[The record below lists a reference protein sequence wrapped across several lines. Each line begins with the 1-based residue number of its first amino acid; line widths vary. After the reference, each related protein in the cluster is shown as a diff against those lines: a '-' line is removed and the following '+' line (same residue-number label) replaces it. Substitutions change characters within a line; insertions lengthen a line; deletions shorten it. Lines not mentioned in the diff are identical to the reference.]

1 MVLLVLVG
9 LWAAVLIPPAV
20 RARAEGRP
28 GDSIHNFK
36 RQLTV
41 LRRTGPHRA
50 SLGGGRAAGGDHWY
64 RSSQPTLTP
73 VHGPVARSGRT
84 SPAGAYRAPARVGR
98 PVSLPASAARSRTI
112 RRRRDVLSAL
122 LVAVVATLALG
133 LLFSMG
139 IMLVASV
146 ATLALGLLLSMSV
159 MMVAHVVADVLLVA
173 YVALLVHQRNVAA
186 ERDMKVR
193 FLPQAH
199 RLDPGLLRAEPALL
213 RRSAN

>member
-1 MVLLVLVG
+1 MVLLVLAG
-9 LWAAVLIPPAV
+9 IWAAVLIPPAV

-28 GDSIHNFK
+28 GDSVVNFR
-36 RQLTV
+36 RQLSV

-50 SLGGGRAAGGDHWY
+50 SLNGGGRTAGGDHWY
-64 RSSQPTLTP
+64 RPHAVAPLTP
-73 VHGPVARSGRT
+73 VHGPLRSTRT
-84 SPAGAYRAPARVGR
+84 AQIGTMHRAPVR
-98 PVSLPASAARSRTI
+98 PVRTAAPTFSPSRSRTI

-122 LVAVVATLALG
+122 VVAVLATLVLG
-133 LLFSMG
+133 LLPAFRV
-139 IMLVASV
+139 MLVAH
-146 ATLALGLLLSMSV
+146 L
-159 MMVAHVVADVLLVA
+159 VADVLLVA

-199 RLDPGLLRAEPALL
+199 RLDPALLRAEPALL

>member
-1 MVLLVLVG
+1 MVLLVLAG
-9 LWAAVLIPPAV
+9 IWAAVLIPPAV

-50 SLGGGRAAGGDHWY
+50 SVAGGDHWY
-64 RSSQPTLTP
+64 RSSQPTLTT
-73 VHGPVARSGRT
+73 VHGPLRSTRPTAVAAHRAPVRSGRT
-84 SPAGAYRAPARVGR
+84 
-98 PVSLPASAARSRTI
+98 PVSAARSRTI
-112 RRRRDVLSAL
+112 RRRRDILSAL
-122 LVAVVATLALG
+122 LVAVFATLILG
-133 LLFSMG
+133 LLFGIG
-139 IMLVASV
+139 IMLVA
-146 ATLALGLLLSMSV
+146 
-159 MMVAHVVADVLLVA
+159 HVVSDILLVA

-193 FLPQAH
+193 FLPQPH
-199 RLDPGLLRAEPALL
+199 RLDPALLRAEPALL

>member
-1 MVLLVLVG
+1 MVLLVLAG
-9 LWAAVLIPPAV
+9 IWAAVLIPPAV

-50 SLGGGRAAGGDHWY
+50 SAGGDHWY
-64 RSSQPTLTP
+64 RSHNSQAALTP
-73 VHGPVARSGRT
+73 VHGPIRSARTVPMT
-84 SPAGAYRAPARVGR
+84 SHRAAA
-98 PVSLPASAARSRTI
+98 PVRGMRAATPVSAARSRTI
-112 RRRRDVLSAL
+112 RRRRDILSAL
-122 LVAVVATLALG
+122 LVAVFATLALG
-133 LLFSMG
+133 LLFSIG
-139 IMLVASV
+139 IMLVANVISD
-146 ATLALGLLLSMSV
+146 L
-159 MMVAHVVADVLLVA
+159 LLVA

-199 RLDPGLLRAEPALL
+199 RLDPALLRAEPALL

>member
-1 MVLLVLVG
+1 MVLLVLAG
-9 LWAAVLIPPAV
+9 IWAAVLIPPAV

-28 GDSIHNFK
+28 GDSISNFR

-50 SLGGGRAAGGDHWY
+50 SLSGGGRAAGGDHWY
-64 RSSQPTLTP
+64 RPHASAPSLAP
-73 VHGPVARSGRT
+73 VHGPVRPRGTAPVATRRVQAVPMHTARPQS
-84 SPAGAYRAPARVGR
+84 SAA
-98 PVSLPASAARSRTI
+98 ASAARSRTI

-122 LVAVVATLALG
+122 LVAVFATLVLG
-133 LLFSMG
+133 VVLSMG
-139 IMLVASV
+139 VMLI
-146 ATLALGLLLSMSV
+146 
-159 MMVAHVVADVLLVA
+159 AHVVADVLLVA

-193 FLPQAH
+193 FLPQAQ
-199 RLDPGLLRAEPALL
+199 RFDPALLRAEPALL

>member
-1 MVLLVLVG
+1 MVLLILAGIWIAVLV
-9 LWAAVLIPPAV
+9 PPFI

-28 GDSIHNFK
+28 GDSIHNFR

-50 SLGGGRAAGGDHWY
+50 SVAGGDHWY
-64 RSSQPTLTP
+64 RSHSSSPALTP
-73 VHGPVARSGRT
+73 VHGPIRSVRT
-84 SPAGAYRAPARVGR
+84 SPAPAYRAPARTAR
-98 PVSLPASAARSRTI
+98 PVSSPAASAARSRTI

-122 LVAVVATLALG
+122 LVAVVATLTLG
-133 LLFSMG
+133 LLLNMG
-139 IMLVASV
+139 IML
-146 ATLALGLLLSMSV
+146 
-159 MMVAHVVADVLLVA
+159 VAHVVADVLLVA

-193 FLPQAH
+193 FLPQAV
-199 RLDPGLLRAEPALL
+199 RLDPALLRAEPALL

>member
-1 MVLLVLVG
+1 LVLLVLAG
-9 LWAAVLIPPAV
+9 IWAAVLIPPAV

-50 SLGGGRAAGGDHWY
+50 SVAGGDHWY
-64 RSSQPTLTP
+64 RSHSAQAVLTP
-73 VHGPVARSGRT
+73 VHGPVRRP
-84 SPAGAYRAPARVGR
+84 SPVAPYRAPARSAR
-98 PVSLPASAARSRTI
+98 PVSPAISAARSRTI

-122 LVAVVATLALG
+122 LVAVVATLTLG
-133 LLFSMG
+133 LLFGMG
-139 IMLVASV
+139 IML
-146 ATLALGLLLSMSV
+146 
-159 MMVAHVVADVLLVA
+159 VAHVVADVLLVA
-173 YVALLVHQRNVAA
+173 YVALLIHQRNVAA

-193 FLPQAH
+193 FLPQAP
-199 RLDPGLLRAEPALL
+199 RLDPALLRAEPALL

>member
-1 MVLLVLVG
+1 M
-9 LWAAVLIPPAV
+9 
-20 RARAEGRP
+20 
-28 GDSIHNFK
+28 
-36 RQLTV
+36 

-50 SLGGGRAAGGDHWY
+50 SVAGGDHWY
-64 RSSQPTLTP
+64 RSHTSQAALTP
-73 VHGPVARSGRT
+73 VHGPLRSTRT
-84 SPAGAYRAPARVGR
+84 SPVAAYQAPVRAARIATPA
-98 PVSLPASAARSRTI
+98 ASAARSRTI

-122 LVAVVATLALG
+122 LVAAVATLALG

-139 IMLVASV
+139 
-146 ATLALGLLLSMSV
+146 V
-159 MMVAHVVADVLLVA
+159 MMVAHVVSDVLLVA

-199 RLDPGLLRAEPALL
+199 RLDPALLRAEPALL

>member
-1 MVLLVLVG
+1 MVLLVLAG
-9 LWAAVLIPPAV
+9 IWAAVLIPPAV

-28 GDSIHNFK
+28 GDSISNFR

-41 LRRTGPHRA
+41 LRRTSPHRA
-50 SLGGGRAAGGDHWY
+50 SLNGGGRAAGGDHWY
-64 RSSQPTLTP
+64 RPHTAAPALAA
-73 VHGPVARSGRT
+73 VHGPVRPRGGAPSGARRLQ
-84 SPAGAYRAPARVGR
+84 AAPMTAVR
-98 PVSLPASAARSRTI
+98 PSSAAASAARSRTI

-122 LVAVVATLALG
+122 IVAVLATLVLG
-133 LLFSMG
+133 LLPAFRM
-139 IMLVASV
+139 MLI
-146 ATLALGLLLSMSV
+146 
-159 MMVAHVVADVLLVA
+159 AHVVSDILLVA

-199 RLDPGLLRAEPALL
+199 RLDPALLRAEPALL

>member
-1 MVLLVLVG
+1 MVLLVLAG
-9 LWAAVLIPPAV
+9 IWAAVLIPPAV

-50 SLGGGRAAGGDHWY
+50 SVAGGDHWY
-64 RSSQPTLTP
+64 RSHSSQPALTP
-73 VHGPVARSGRT
+73 VHGPLRSTRP
-84 SPAGAYRAPARVGR
+84 SPSVAYRAPARVAR
-98 PVSLPASAARSRTI
+98 PASPVASAARSRTI

-122 LVAVVATLALG
+122 LVAVFATLTLG
-133 LLFSMG
+133 LLFHMG
-139 IMLVASV
+139 IML
-146 ATLALGLLLSMSV
+146 
-159 MMVAHVVADVLLVA
+159 VAHVVADVLLVA

-193 FLPQAH
+193 FLPQPH
-199 RLDPGLLRAEPALL
+199 RLDPALLRAEPALL

>member
-1 MVLLVLVG
+1 MVLLVLAG
-9 LWAAVLIPPAV
+9 IWAAVLIPPAV

-36 RQLTV
+36 RQLSV

-50 SLGGGRAAGGDHWY
+50 SVNPAGRPAGGDPWY
-64 RSSQPTLTP
+64 RSHVSPPTLAP
-73 VHGPVARSGRT
+73 VYGQVRSSRTAPVA
-84 SPAGAYRAPARVGR
+84 AARVPVRGMR
-98 PVSLPASAARSRTI
+98 PPAAVSAARSRTI
-112 RRRRDVLSAL
+112 RRRRDVLTAL
-122 LVAVVATLALG
+122 LVACLATLALG

-139 IMLVASV
+139 IM
-146 ATLALGLLLSMSV
+146 MI
-159 MMVAHVVADVLLVA
+159 AHVVSDVLLVG

-193 FLPQAH
+193 FLPQAQ
-199 RLDPGLLRAEPALL
+199 RFDPALLRAEPALL

>member
-1 MVLLVLVG
+1 LVLLVLAG
-9 LWAAVLIPPAV
+9 IWAAVLIPPAV

-41 LRRTGPHRA
+41 LRRTGPHT
-50 SLGGGRAAGGDHWY
+50 GRVAGGDHWY
-64 RSSQPTLTP
+64 RSHTSQPALTP
-73 VHGPVARSGRT
+73 VHGPLRSTRT
-84 SPAGAYRAPARVGR
+84 SPAAAYRSPARAVR
-98 PVSLPASAARSRTI
+98 QASPAASAARSRTI

-122 LVAVVATLALG
+122 LVAALATLALG

-139 IMLVASV
+139 IML
-146 ATLALGLLLSMSV
+146 
-159 MMVAHVVADVLLVA
+159 VAHVVADVLLVA

-199 RLDPGLLRAEPALL
+199 RLDPALLRAEPALL